1 MYGGNR
7 PPICLE
13 RYMCG
18 ICGIIDRKSKVVD
31 QAALMKMNDTLS
43 HRGPD
48 DQGLFIDKNVG
59 LGHRRLSILDLSSA
73 GHQPMF
79 YDGGNLAIVFNGE
92 IYNYLEIR
100 HELQKSGFK
109 FKSQTDTE
117 VILAAYQKWG
127 TDCLKYFN
135 GMWAFA
141 IYDKKKDL
149 IFASRDRL
157 GVKPF
162 YYLFDKEKFLFASE
176 IKGILAHPEVKA
188 TPNQKIIWDYLI
200 TGFLDHSEDTF
211 FRGIKELRGGHYLVL
226 DRGKLQIKKYWD
238 LKKEELEISDTGAI
252 EKFQS
257 LFFDAVRLRLR
268 SDVPIGTCLSGG
280 LDSSAIV
287 CVINQFL
294 KKEKITEVGQWQKTF
309 SAVYGR
315 NFPEADE
322 EKYIREV
329 IRQTK
334 AKSYLTRPSAD
345 KLKREIRKL
354 VYYQEQPFSTTSIYA
369 QWNVFRLTA
378 SKKIKVMLDGQGAD
392 ELLAGYTGYFGLYFI
407 DLLKR
412 GKIWLFF
419 KEFVLAAK
427 NHRPFGPILKDIFV
441 RGLKAAWM
449 GDAVTRLFQRIN
461 PAYRAFKP
469 EFLHEFKSA
478 PRVVFSRSYFR
489 NALYN
494 SLIMN
499 LSSLLR
505 YEDRNSMAFAIES
518 RVPFLD
524 YRLVEFIFS
533 LASSDKI
540 RNGQT
545 KWIMREALKGVLPEK
560 IRTRQDKIGFATPEE
575 NWLRKDLKN
584 ELITC
589 FSSKSFGERGYFDQR
604 EVKRLHELFLNNKFQ
619 DSQLFWRLYCLEI
632 WFQTFIDKK

>member
-1 MYGGNR
+1 
-7 PPICLE
+7 
-13 RYMCG
+13 MCG
-18 ICGIIDRKSKVVD
+18 ICGVINSKNIKVK
-31 QAALMKMNDTLS
+31 QPILEKMNNALS

-48 DQGLFIDKNVG
+48 DKGLMIAKNIG
-59 LGHRRLSILDLSSA
+59 LAHRRLSILDLSSA

-100 HELQKSGFK
+100 QELQKSGFK

-117 VILAAYQKWG
+117 VILASYKKWG
-127 TDCLKYFN
+127 IEALKKFN

-141 IYDKKKDL
+141 IYDKKKNL

-162 YYLFDKEKFLFASE
+162 YYLFEKEKFLFASE

-188 TPNQKIIWDYLI
+188 LPNKKIIWDYLV
-200 TGFLDHSEDTF
+200 TGFLDHSEATF
-211 FRGIKELRGGHYLVL
+211 FQGVKELRGGHYLIL
-226 DRGKLQIKKYWD
+226 NKGKLEIKKYWD
-238 LKKEELEISDTGAI
+238 LKKEELEISDKGAI

-309 SAVYGR
+309 SAVYGQ
-315 NFPEADE
+315 NFPKVDE
-322 EKYIREV
+322 EMFIREV

-334 AKSYLTRPSAD
+334 AKSYLVTPSPS
-345 KLKREIRKL
+345 KLQKEIKDL
-354 VYYQEQPFSTTSIYA
+354 IYYQEQPFSTTSIYA
-369 QWNVFRLTA
+369 QWNVFRLA
-378 SKKIKVMLDGQGAD
+378 AAKKIKVMLDGQGAD

-412 GKIWLFF
+412 KKIGLFI
-419 KEFVLAAK
+419 KELYLFAR
-427 NHRPFGPILKDIFV
+427 NHRPVWSILKDIFV
-441 RGLKAAWM
+441 RGLKAAWL
-449 GDAVTRLFQRIN
+449 GDFTTRLFQRLN
-461 PAYRAFKP
+461 PAYRAFRP

-478 PRVVFSRSYFR
+478 PRIMFSRSYFR

-494 SLIMN
+494 SLVMN

-560 IRTRQDKIGFATPEE
+560 ISTRQDKIGFATPEE
-575 NWLRKDLKN
+575 NWLRNDLKD
-584 ELITC
+584 ELLGC
-589 FSSKSFGERGYFDQR
+589 FSSKSFGERGYFNQEKINQLYAR
-604 EVKRLHELFLNNKFQ
+604 FLNNKFQ
-619 DSQLFWRLYCLEI
+619 DSQLFWRSYCLEM
-632 WFQTFIDKK
+632 WFQVFID